1 MTQPA
6 LLPASRAA
14 PPLPPKK
21 VYTRE
26 FKRETWR
33 LLQSS
38 GRPKADLERDLG
50 LYPGQIRL
58 WQRAMGR
65 NIDPYAAAIMRLG
78 VPVIAKAAPALIT
91 QDQFKMLRGGSPTR
105 DTRPAK
111 WGGFARPPFVAALRL
126 GLKAPPPSPARK
138 TRQARHA

>member
-6 LLPASRAA
+6 PLPASQAA

-21 VYTRE
+21 EYTRE

-50 LYPGQIRL
+50 LYPG
-58 WQRAMGR
+58 
-65 NIDPYAAAIMRLG
+65 
-78 VPVIAKAAPALIT
+78 
-91 QDQFKMLRGGSPTR
+91 
-105 DTRPAK
+105 
-111 WGGFARPPFVAALRL
+111 
-126 GLKAPPPSPARK
+126 
-138 TRQARHA
+138 

>member
-6 LLPASRAA
+6 PLPASQAA

-21 VYTRE
+21 EYTRE

-58 WQRAMGR
+58 WQRALGR
-65 NIDPYAAAIMRLG
+65 NAAQMDHAFPG
-78 VPVIAKAAPALIT
+78 AGH
-91 QDQFKMLRGGSPTR
+91 QR
-105 DTRPAK
+105 DLDAQR
-111 WGGFARPPFVAALRL
+111 RALRREKEIL
-126 GLKAPPPSPARK
+126 RQERDILKKAGAIFSTTHDPR
-138 TRQARHA
+138 